1 MKTIT
6 AIAERLVA
14 LLKEQQFVT
23 AYEELYSENA
33 TSIDPM
39 HPQAPQNEGLSVLIE
54 REKAFLRRVTMNSVE
69 VSAPIY
75 GDSHFAISLLLD
87 LTVEDTRKEVKE
99 LCIYGVRDGKIVSQ
113 QFFMNV

>member
-6 AIAERLVA
+6 TIAERLVT

-39 HPQAPQNEGLSVLIE
+39 HPQAPPNEGLAVLIE
-54 REKAFLRRVTMNSVE
+54 REKAFLRRVIMHSVE

-75 GDSHFAISLLLD
+75 GDTHFAISLLLD
-87 LTVEDTRKEVKE
+87 LTIEGLDKKVKE
-99 LCIYGVRDGKIVSQ
+99 LCVYGVRDGKIVSQ